1 MTLSRRQ
8 HQWLDLAAK
17 IAMDSTC
24 RMKHGAVI
32 VRGSSVLAVGTNKF
46 RNHPAT
52 IKDYQH
58 CSVHAEVVALRRV
71 GSQASHTDLYVAR
84 VSRHGEHRLS
94 RPCGTCWGALVRSG
108 VHRVVYTIGP
118 GTQGI
123 EKILGLPVDNA
134 YVGA

>member
-1 MTLSRRQ
+1 MYLSRRQ

-52 IKDYQH
+52 IKDYRY
-58 CSVHAEVVALRRV
+58 CSVHAEVAALRRV
-71 GSQASHTDLYVAR
+71 GSQAADTDLYVAR
-84 VSRHGEHRLS
+84 VTPHGEHRLS
-94 RPCGTCWGALVRSG
+94 RPCGACWGALVRSG
-108 VHRVVYTIGP
+108 VHRVVYTVGP
-118 GTQGI
+118 GVQGV
-123 EKILGLPVDNA
+123 EKILLSPIDTPVSRP
-134 YVGA
+134 

>member
-58 CSVHAEVVALRRV
+58 CSVHAEVVALRRI

-84 VSRHGEHRLS
+84 VSRDGGHRLS
-94 RPCGTCWGALVRSG
+94 RPCGACWTVLVRAG
-108 VHRVVYTIGP
+108 VHRVVYTVAP
-118 GTQGI
+118 GMQAI
-123 EKILGLPVDNA
+123 EKILGSPVDTT
-134 YVGA
+134 YVHA